1 MRNERLDSAFGRTP
15 EAFSDRISHTLRHL
29 EEEKPMKRLTLRTVA
44 ATILI
49 IALLGGIACAVV
61 FQGMEWYYNNRFTAY
76 QQHEP
81 EKHEAIM
88 SHLQNIQVQEGAEDA
103 LVAVEIREASW
114 VPVQTM
120 VSSLF
125 MPVPT

>member
-61 FQGMEWYYNNRFTAY
+61 FREWNGTTTTGL
-76 QQHEP
+76 QL
-81 EKHEAIM
+81 ISSM
-88 SHLQNIQVQEGAEDA
+88 SLRNTKQ
-103 LVAVEIREASW
+103 L
-114 VPVQTM
+114 
-120 VSSLF
+120 
-125 MPVPT
+125 